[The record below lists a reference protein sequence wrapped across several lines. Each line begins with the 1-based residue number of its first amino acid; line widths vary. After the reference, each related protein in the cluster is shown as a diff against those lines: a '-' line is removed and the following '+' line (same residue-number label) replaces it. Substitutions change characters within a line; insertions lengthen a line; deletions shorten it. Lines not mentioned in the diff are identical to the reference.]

1 MPTLPLKVGGTTITV
16 QTSVQNPRG
25 DHTYTDRVTIPG
37 CLMFPSF
44 SVTGRIST
52 RSESNAGGADVVTDN
67 RTVYA
72 PFGSDVRATDR
83 VLIHPDG
90 MATIDPADTALRKRI
105 AYQVLGEPMQ
115 WKNALTGW
123 TPACEIALNRVT

>member
-1 MPTLPLKVGGTTITV
+1 MAQLPLKTGGTTITV
-16 QTSVQNPRG
+16 QSAVQNSRG
-25 DHTYTDRVTIPG
+25 DRVYTDRVTIAG

-44 SVTGRIST
+44 SPTGRIT
-52 RSESNAGGADVVTDN
+52 YRSEQSGGGADVVTDA

-72 PFGSDVRATDR
+72 PFGTDVGPTDR

-105 AYQVLGEPMQ
+105 AYQVMGEPMQ
-115 WKNALTGW
+115 WTNELTGW
-123 TPACEIALNRVT
+123 SPACEIALTRIT